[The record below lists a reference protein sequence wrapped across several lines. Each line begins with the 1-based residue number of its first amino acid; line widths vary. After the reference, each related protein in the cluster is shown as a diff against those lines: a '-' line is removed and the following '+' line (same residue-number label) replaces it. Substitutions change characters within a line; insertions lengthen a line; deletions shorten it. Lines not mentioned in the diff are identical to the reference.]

1 MRTTGDGTDRAAP
14 AWKGMHSTP
23 TAAGVRT
30 LQPPPDAI
38 SPRARPAPNNGHR
51 LVISLEDG
59 AAIEDKNPS
68 FAGVYVRVRTEIARA
83 LALYLGD
90 AAQAPEAPE
99 EAPERGQ
106 RR

>member
-1 MRTTGDGTDRAAP
+1 IRTTGDGTDRAAP

-51 LVISLEDG
+51 LVISLGDG
-59 AAIEDKNPS
+59 AVIEDHPPS
-68 FAGVYVRVRTEIARA
+68 FDEGHLRVRPAIPRARPPAPGA
-83 LALYLGD
+83 LDLR
-90 AAQAPEAPE
+90 PEATD
-99 EAPERGQ
+99 Q
-106 RR
+106 